1 MSEVPASRWVWLSIA
16 AALATI
22 VLKSVAAYVSNSV
35 GMLSDAMES
44 GVNLIA
50 AVVTMLALRW
60 SEAEADAEHPF
71 GHSKGELLAALLEGV
86 MVMIAGGLIV
96 YTSVE
101 RLVNPE
107 AVASAGLGIGLSI
120 AATLINAAVGALLVR
135 KGKKLRSTA
144 LEADGHHLLSDVW
157 TSVAVVVGIVLV
169 TLTGKPLFDALSA
182 SLVAVFVLYT
192 GYKILK
198 NAIAGLV
205 DTALDAP
212 DAARVEAALATFR
225 SSDISFDPPRGRKA
239 GRHFFVQ
246 LVMRVPGTWSVR
258 EAHEL
263 ADNVESTVG
272 AALTTASVD
281 IHVEPLKPRA

>member
-1 MSEVPASRWVWLSIA
+1 MSEVTASRWVWLSIA
-16 AALATI
+16 AAIATI
-22 VLKSVAAYVSNSV
+22 GLKSVAAYVSNSV

-71 GHSKGELLAALLEGV
+71 GHAKGELLAALLEGV

-96 YTSVE
+96 YTSIE
-101 RLVNPE
+101 RLARPQ
-107 AVASAGLGIGLSI
+107 AVASAGLGVGLSV
-120 AATLINAAVGALLVR
+120 AATLINAAVGALLVHQ
-135 KGKKLRSTA
+135 GKKLRSTA

-157 TSVAVVVGIVLV
+157 TSVAVVIGIALV
-169 TLTGKPLFDALSA
+169 TLTSKPLFDALSA
-182 SLVAVFVLYT
+182 SLVALFVLYT

-198 NAIAGLV
+198 KAVAGLV

-225 SSDISFDPPRGRKA
+225 TAEIFFDAPRGRKA
-239 GRHFFVQ
+239 GRHFFVH

-258 EAHEL
+258 EAHDL
-263 ADNVESTVG
+263 ADKVERAVS
-272 AALTTASVD
+272 AALSSASVD
-281 IHVEPLKPRA
+281 IHVEPLVPRP